1 MRRFT
6 DRSRRLVALATAVA
20 AVLLAAAMP
29 VVAAASNAGP

>member
-6 DRSRRLVALATAVA
+6 DRSRRLVALATVLG

-29 VVAAASNAGP
+29 IVATASNAGP

>member
-6 DRSRRLVALATAVA
+6 DRSRRLVALATVLG